1 MKKLIVSLLL
11 ALVFIAG
18 ISAPLT
24 AVAETENS
32 TYSGVYAQI
41 DDYLNN
47 AFKAARI
54 PAASVVI
61 VDKDSVQFE
70 KAYGNCPDTQT
81 PFLLGS
87 VSKSFTAL
95 CIMKLCEEG
104 EIDLNA
110 KISTYL
116 PKARYGNEITVLQLL
131 NHSAGIGTYQTLK
144 NYKPGK
150 NKGKHVYS
158 NVNYTLL
165 GQIIESVSGVSY
177 EEYVEQNIFKPLE
190 MNKSAAS
197 LKKAERNGLIQGYEN
212 YFGFNIAKKPQY
224 PKDYNDWI
232 TVPAGYLSAS
242 ATDLGKYLQ
251 SYIKTLN
258 GEKVIVSQNGVNE
271 MFTNGVD
278 VGGEIPYRY
287 CMGWNRIEKPLDE
300 PVLRHSGLVETGMSC
315 IYVLPERNLGVAVLI
330 NTNDYL
336 VTQSMMDAIDWSVTL
351 MLLGMKPNE
360 IGGWQYPLYHVLYDL
375 LYIIIIAI
383 AVLPLALIKLHIKR
397 LSRGKLWQ
405 KMVTLIAVHAVL
417 PTLILLF
424 PVIFVATPLWVV
436 CAFVPDLF
444 AVLIILSVL
453 LYAGGAVKSAL
464 WIYLNKKGVKI

>member
-1 MKKLIVSLLL
+1 MKKFLICLLLSLL
-11 ALVFIAG
+11 VIAG

-24 AVAETENS
+24 ATAETENS
-32 TYSGVYAQI
+32 TYPGVYAQI
-41 DDYLNN
+41 DDYLNK

-54 PAASVVI
+54 PSASVVI
-61 VDKDSVQFE
+61 VDKDSAQFE

-104 EIDLNA
+104 KINLNS
-110 KISTYL
+110 KISAYL
-116 PKARYGNEITVLQLL
+116 SDARYGEEITVLQLL
-131 NHSAGIGTYQTLK
+131 NHSAGIETYQTLK

-150 NKGKHVYS
+150 NRGKHVYS

-165 GQIIESVSGVSY
+165 GKIIESVSGESY
-177 EEYVEQNIFKPLE
+177 EEYVGKNIFEPLE

-197 LKKAERNGLIQGYEN
+197 LKKAEANGLICGHEN
-212 YFGFNIAKKPQY
+212 YFGFNAQKKPQY
-224 PKDYNDWI
+224 PSGYNDWI
-232 TVPAGYLSAS
+232 TVPAGYLSSS
-242 ATDLGKYLQ
+242 AADLGKYLQ

-258 GEKVIVSQNGVNE
+258 GEKVIVSKEGVTQ

-287 CMGWNRIEKPLDE
+287 CMGWNRIEEPLDE
-300 PVLRHSGLVETGMSC
+300 AVYRHSGLVETGMSC

-330 NTNDYL
+330 NTNDFL
-336 VTQSMMDAIDWSVTL
+336 VTQSMMDSIDWSVTL
-351 MLLGMKPNE
+351 MLLGMQPNE
-360 IGGWQYPLYHVLYDL
+360 IENWQYPVYHLLYDL
-375 LYIIIIAI
+375 LYLVIIAI
-383 AVLPLALIKLHIKR
+383 AVLPLALIKLHIKG

-405 KMVTLIAVHAVL
+405 KISLLVAVHAVL

-424 PVIFVATPLWVV
+424 TVIFLATPLWVV

-444 AVLIILSVL
+444 AVLVISSVL